1 MTVTAKQ
8 PLPLS
13 HPPVMHP
20 GSVLQNHGHHGPV
33 IEALRPWDKMF
44 WKPLHRNRMI
54 SHCWDSLLPWGPVT
68 RKAYPLTLP
77 LTDLQCRE
85 GLTPHQAS
93 PPPPRDLVVTS
104 SRRLSL
110 ALAEAGCPVHPIPPC
125 FETLITLISL
135 VIVQVPHSTF
145 YSLKAGPLPVLLTAV
160 SPVPGT
166 VPGTQW
172 EHKKLLS

>member
-93 PPPPRDLVVTS
+93 PPPKGPGCHFLKETVSGPRRGWLPRS
-104 SRRLSL
+104 SHPSL
-110 ALAEAGCPVHPIPPC
+110 
-125 FETLITLISL
+125 F
-135 VIVQVPHSTF
+135 
-145 YSLKAGPLPVLLTAV
+145 
-160 SPVPGT
+160 
-166 VPGTQW
+166 
-172 EHKKLLS
+172 